1 MQGIILTKIVD
12 NCKKRYSLTIKK
24 LSHFVLET
32 SHGWGKGHR
41 EGGRIMK
48 KAILKWLGIFFFVL
62 SLSGLPFLGQ
72 QANAAGKP
80 IVIGAPLA
88 TAFLYGWDAER
99 AIRLAVEEINARGGV
114 TVGKEKRPFK
124 VEVMDT
130 RDLEPG
136 VPTSDA
142 LLVVEKLILEKN
154 ADFIVGGPVR
164 SEAALAAMDLLS
176 KYKKVSILTTGVLT
190 PAYHKRVEAEYDK
203 FKYCFRISGEV
214 GWMVVGEF
222 IPCLMEIKAKHNL
235 NRLFIMIQDVAHAR
249 AGGDLVEKMSK
260 ERGWEV
266 LGKEVYPTGTTDY
279 SVGLLKAKK
288 ENAQVILI
296 WMDMPETSILL
307 KQWYDMKVPALPYGT
322 IISAAEEPGFWKAT
336 EGKGEYCMASVVN
349 AGNSP
354 CKATPW
360 TMKFVEAYTKKWN
373 VEPEGYGTSS
383 SYMAVY
389 TLKDAIERAGSL
401 DSDAVVAA
409 LEKTDLMGGVYGRI
423 RFNPKTHQVIPSIDP
438 NEGAVGTIFQ
448 WQAGKRVVVFPPKIA
463 MGEVKLP
470 PWMKK

>member
-1 MQGIILTKIVD
+1 MKRAVYFPIV
-12 NCKKRYSLTIKK
+12 LF
-24 LSHFVLET
+24 LV
-32 SHGWGKGHR
+32 
-41 EGGRIMK
+41 
-48 KAILKWLGIFFFVL
+48 FFFFP
-62 SLSGLPFLGQ
+62 SLSNS
-72 QANAAGKP
+72 AEKP
-80 IVIGAPLA
+80 IVIGAPLS

-99 AIRLAVEEINARGGV
+99 AIKLAVEEINAKGGV

-124 VEVMDT
+124 VEVIDT

-190 PAYHKRVEAEYDK
+190 PAYHKRVEAEYEK

-214 GWMVVGEF
+214 GWMVTGEF
-222 IPCLMEIKAKHNL
+222 LPCLMDIKAKFGL
-235 NRLFIMIQDVAHAR
+235 NKLFIMIQDVAHAR
-249 AGGDLVEKMSK
+249 GGGDLVAKLASEK
-260 ERGWEV
+260 GWEV
-266 LGKEVYPTGTTDY
+266 LGKEIYPTGTTDY
-279 SVGLLKAKK
+279 SVGLMKAKK

-296 WMDMPETSILL
+296 WMDMPESSILL
-307 KQWYDMKVPALPYGT
+307 KQWYNMKVPALPFGT

-336 EGKGEYCMASVVN
+336 EGKGEYALASVVN

-354 CKATPW
+354 SKATPW
-360 TMKFVEAYTKKWN
+360 TMKFVEAYTKRWK

-389 TLKDAIERAGSL
+389 VLKDAIERAGSL
-401 DSDAVVAA
+401 DPDAIIAA
-409 LEKTDLMGGVYGRI
+409 LEKTDMMGVYGRI
-423 RFNPKTHQVIPSIDP
+423 KFNPKNHQVIPSVDP

>member
-1 MQGIILTKIVD
+1 MRNKSWLLVGIL
-12 NCKKRYSLTIKK
+12 
-24 LSHFVLET
+24 
-32 SHGWGKGHR
+32 
-41 EGGRIMK
+41 
-48 KAILKWLGIFFFVL
+48 FFVL
-62 SLSGLPFLGQ
+62 SFFILSFPGS
-72 QANAAGKP
+72 NASAQGKP
-80 IVIGAPLA
+80 IVIGSPLS
-88 TAFLYGWDAER
+88 TAFLYGWDAEK
-99 AIRLAVEEINARGGV
+99 AIKLAVEEINAKGGV

-190 PAYHKRVEAEYDK
+190 PAYHKRVEAEYEK

-214 GWMVVGEF
+214 AWMVTGEF
-222 IPCLMEIKAKHNL
+222 LPCLMDIKAKYGL
-235 NRLFIMIQDVAHAR
+235 NKLFIMIQDVAHAR
-249 AGGDLVEKMSK
+249 GGGDLVAKLAAEK
-260 ERGWEV
+260 GWEV
-266 LGKEVYPTGTTDY
+266 VGKEIYPTGTTDY
-279 SVGLLKAKK
+279 SVGLMKARK

-307 KQWYDMKVPALPYGT
+307 KQWYDMKVPALPFGT

-336 EGKGEYCMASVVN
+336 EGKGEYAMASVVN
-349 AGNSP
+349 AGNAPS
-354 CKATPW
+354 KATPW
-360 TMKFVEAYTKKWN
+360 TMRFVEAYTKRWK

-401 DSDAVVAA
+401 NSDAVIAA
-409 LEKTDLMGGVYGRI
+409 LEKTDMEGVYGRI
-423 RFNPKTHQVIPSIDP
+423 RFNPKNHQVIPGIDP
-438 NEGAVGTIFQ
+438 KEGAVGTIFQ
-448 WQAGKRVVVFPPKIA
+448 WQAGKRIVVFPAKIA

>member
-1 MQGIILTKIVD
+1 MKRRWFILFVGLSFLIA
-12 NCKKRYSLTIKK
+12 SL
-24 LSHFVLET
+24 LSVQSLA
-32 SHGWGKGHR
+32 S
-41 EGGRIMK
+41 
-48 KAILKWLGIFFFVL
+48 KAYA
-62 SLSGLPFLGQ
+62 Q
-72 QANAAGKP
+72 GKP
-80 IVIGAPLA
+80 IVIGAPLS
-88 TAFLYGWDAER
+88 TAFLYGWDAAR
-99 AIRLAVEEINARGGV
+99 AITLATEEINGQGGV
-114 TVGKEKRPFK
+114 TVGKEKRPLK
-124 VEVMDT
+124 IEIMDT

-176 KYKKVSILTTGVLT
+176 KYKKISILSTGVLT
-190 PAYHKRVEAEYDK
+190 PAYHARVAKEYDK

-214 GWMVVGEF
+214 VWMVKGEF
-222 IPCLMEIKAKHNL
+222 IPCLMGIKEKYGL

-249 AGGDLVEKMSK
+249 AGGGLVDKMAK
-260 ERGWEV
+260 EGGWEV
-266 LGKEVYPTGTTDY
+266 LGTEIFPTGTTDY
-279 SVGLLKAKK
+279 SMGLMKAKK

-336 EGKGEYCMASVVN
+336 EGKGEYAMASVVN
-349 AGNSP
+349 AGNAPS
-354 CKATPW
+354 KATPW
-360 TMKFVEAYTKKWN
+360 TMKFVEAYTKRWKT
-373 VEPEGYGTSS
+373 EPEGYGTSS

-401 DSDAVVAA
+401 DSDAVITA
-409 LEKTDLMGGVYGRI
+409 LEKTDLMGVYGRI
-423 RFNPKTHQVIPSIDP
+423 KFDPKSHQVIPSVDP

-448 WQAGKRVVVFPPKIA
+448 WQKQKRVVVFPPKIA
-463 MGEVKLP
+463 MGEVLLP

>member
-1 MQGIILTKIVD
+1 MEEA
-12 NCKKRYSLTIKK
+12 KRWAGVFSL
-24 LSHFVLET
+24 VLD
-32 SHGWGKGHR
+32 
-41 EGGRIMK
+41 
-48 KAILKWLGIFFFVL
+48 LV
-62 SLSGLPFLGQ
+62 GLPFLAH

-88 TAFLYGWDAER
+88 TAFLYGWDAEK
-99 AIRLAVEEINARGGV
+99 AIKLAAEEINAKGGV

-154 ADFIVGGPVR
+154 ADFIIGGPVR

-176 KYKKVSILTTGVLT
+176 KYKKVSILTTGALT
-190 PAYHKRVEAEYDK
+190 PAYYKRVEAEYDK

-214 GWMVVGEF
+214 GWMVTGEF
-222 IPCLMEIKAKHNL
+222 IPCLMEIKAKYGL
-235 NRLFIMIQDVAHAR
+235 NKLFIMIQDVAHAR
-249 AGGDLVEKMSK
+249 AGGDLVSKLAAEK
-260 ERGWEV
+260 GWEV
-266 LGKEVYPTGTTDY
+266 VGKEIFPTGTTDY
-279 SVGLLKAKK
+279 SVGLMKAKK

-307 KQWYDMKVPALPYGT
+307 KHWFDMKVPALPFGT

-349 AGNSP
+349 AGNAPSN
-354 CKATPW
+354 ATPW
-360 TMKFVEAYTKKWN
+360 TMKFVDAYKKKYGL
-373 VEPEGYGTSS
+373 EPEGYGTSS

-401 DSDAVVAA
+401 DSDKVVAA
-409 LEKTDLMGGVYGRI
+409 LEKTDLMGVYGRI
-423 RFNPKTHQVIPSIDP
+423 RFNPKNHQVIPSVDP
-438 NEGAVGTIFQ
+438 KEGAVGTIFQ
-448 WQAGKRVVVFPPKIA
+448 WQAGRRVVVFPPKIA
-463 MGEVKLP
+463 VGEIKLP

>member
-1 MQGIILTKIVD
+1 MEGGI
-12 NCKKRYSLTIKK
+12 SIKK
-24 LSHFVLET
+24 
-32 SHGWGKGHR
+32 
-41 EGGRIMK
+41 GGRNMRK
-48 KAILKWLGIFFFVL
+48 KGWLLVGILFLVFSLFVI
-62 SLSGLPFLGQ
+62 SFSGF
-72 QANAAGKP
+72 NARAQGKP
-80 IVIGAPLA
+80 IVIGAPLS
-88 TAFLYGWDAER
+88 TAFLYGWDAAR
-99 AIRLAVEEINARGGV
+99 AITLATEEINAQGGV
-114 TVGKEKRPFK
+114 TIGKEKRPFK
-124 VEVMDT
+124 IEIMDT

-214 GWMVVGEF
+214 AWMVVGEF

-260 ERGWEV
+260 EKGWEV
-266 LGKEVYPTGTTDY
+266 LGKEVFPTGTTDY
-279 SVGLLKAKK
+279 SVGLMKAKK

-307 KQWYDMKVPALPYGT
+307 KQWFDMKIPALPYGT

-336 EGKGEYCMASVVN
+336 EGKGEYAMASVVN
-349 AGNSP
+349 AGNAPS
-354 CKATPW
+354 KATPW
-360 TMKFVEAYTKKWN
+360 TMKFVEAYTKRWK

-401 DSDAVVAA
+401 NSDAVIAA

-423 RFNPKTHQVIPSIDP
+423 RFNPKNHQVIPSIDP

-448 WQAGKRVVVFPPKIA
+448 WQAGKRIVVFPPKIA